1 MNKRLKGNRCWLIL
15 STVLLG
21 DSPVEP
27 LSAQGSASSGQKGWD
42 SYSHIDLQST
52 ELRVLQVISFSA
64 MTACFMEWYFCIN
77 SFK

>member
-1 MNKRLKGNRCWLIL
+1 M
-15 STVLLG
+15 
-21 DSPVEP
+21 EP

-52 ELRVLQVISFSA
+52 ELRVLQVTSFSA

>member
-21 DSPVEP
+21 DSPVEL
-27 LSAQGSASSGQKGWD
+27 LSAQGSASWD
-42 SYSHIDLQST
+42 SYSHTDLQST